1 MQDVMFKCWAKAQI
15 AKQQAKQ
22 NIKSFFSEE
31 KGGAD
36 TLIIAIIII
45 VIVIA
50 IAVLFR
56 EQIYNWV
63 SKLFTDANES
73 FAGVVGD
80 PKNKP
85 NVEEF

>member
-22 NIKSFFSEE
+22 NIKNFFSEE

-36 TLIIAIIII
+36 TLIIAVVII

-50 IAVLFR
+50 AGIIFRDELGGWLETLFGKA
-56 EQIYNWV
+56 ENQI
-63 SKLFTDANES
+63 NE
-73 FAGVVGD
+73 V
-80 PKNKP
+80 
-85 NVEEF
+85 